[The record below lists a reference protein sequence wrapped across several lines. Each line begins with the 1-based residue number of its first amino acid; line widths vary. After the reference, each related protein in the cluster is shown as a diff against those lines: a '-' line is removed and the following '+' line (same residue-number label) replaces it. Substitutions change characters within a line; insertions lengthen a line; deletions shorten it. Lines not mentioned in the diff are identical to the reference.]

1 MEADEPFRR
10 EAAERLLGRVRDFI
24 VEASTIY
31 IEQLIFGTRIELHA
45 LPKFYPL
52 PLIAITVFQQ
62 CISL

>member
-10 EAAERLLGRVRDFI
+10 ESAAASWARRDVI

-31 IEQLIFGTRIELHA
+31 IEQLTFGTRIELHA

>member
-45 LPKFYPL
+45 LPKFNHCPESTL
-52 PLIAITVFQQ
+52 QDRL
-62 CISL
+62 

>member
-10 EAAERLLGRVRDFI
+10 EEAERLLGRVLDVI
-24 VEASTIY
+24 EEASTIY
-31 IEQLIFGTRIELHA
+31 IEQLTFGTRIELHA